1 MNIVDIG
8 ILVVVLLSIILGV
21 KRGTVKGIFKTIACF
36 MIAILAYTF
45 KNMLANWLMGFMP
58 FFNFSGIYQGVYSV
72 NIMFYRAV
80 SFVVIYILL
89 YCFLSVIIALGG
101 LFDKVYEKEFL
112 INKKIDK
119 VLGAFVGFIEGA
131 IIAFVGVWVL
141 VQLPNTSNYVMQ
153 SRFGLNFLERTPM
166 IRTVFAPST
175 LAAKEVYDLTEQYEG
190 VEDKT
195 DFIVSSLQIYIKYQT
210 ITSEKVKS
218 LEDDNKL
225 GIENITFN

>member
-8 ILVVVLLSIILGV
+8 ILVVVLLSVILGV
-21 KRGTVKGIFKTIACF
+21 KRGTIKGILKTIACA

-72 NIMFYRAV
+72 NIMFYQAV

-101 LFDKVYEKEFL
+101 LFDKLYEKELL

-175 LAAKEVYDLTEQYEG
+175 LAAKEVYALTEQYEG

-210 ITSEKVKS
+210 VTSEKVKS